1 MPEPRSAANRSRAS
15 SSASSRQPKRSE
27 PDDASPAAALSYNEA
42 RTALD
47 LTIAALQASDLAVEE
62 MAGLYR
68 RATAYAERCQQL
80 LETAEQE
87 VVQWEEP
94 LDPHG

>member
-1 MPEPRSAANRSRAS
+1 MPEPRSAAGRRRAS
-15 SSASSRQPKRSE
+15 SGQPRRSD
-27 PDDASPAAALSYNEA
+27 PDDARLAATLSYNEA

-68 RATAYAERCQQL
+68 RATAYAERCRQL
-80 LETAEQE
+80 LESVEQE

-94 LDPHG
+94 LNPHG